1 MIGLMTF
8 VCCRAWHSAMRTWD
22 GQSHAVITLFL
33 TANHCPIDFVRLS
46 TASDVFYTSQ
56 VHTSNSARSSWH
68 PYIASWA
75 NTERLRP
82 TTIVSSRFVTR
93 RVRLNTAT
101 ALLTSTNH
109 SIDRPIADYAKS
121 TLEVANYH
129 MHNPGGNL
137 HLARELLAV
146 VAQSNAEDV
155 DKAQEMLK
163 EVNEM
168 LQARQVK
175 AALTKLQVESKVI
188 AAGESHE
195 RMDTR

>member
-1 MIGLMTF
+1 
-8 VCCRAWHSAMRTWD
+8 MRTWD
-22 GQSHAVITLFL
+22 GQSHAAATLFL
-33 TANHCPIDFVRLS
+33 TADNCCTAYARLS
-46 TASDVFYTSQ
+46 TASDVFCTSQ
-56 VHTSNSARSSWH
+56 APTNNSARSSWH
-68 PYIASWA
+68 PYIASWV
-75 NTERLRP
+75 NTERPRP
-82 TTIVSSRFVTR
+82 TTIVSFRYVTR

-101 ALLTSTNH
+101 ALLNLTNR

-168 LQARQVK
+168 LQARQARVV
-175 AALTKLQVESKVI
+175 AAKSSQVELKGP
-188 AAGESHE
+188 AAGQGHE
-195 RMDTR
+195 RMGTR